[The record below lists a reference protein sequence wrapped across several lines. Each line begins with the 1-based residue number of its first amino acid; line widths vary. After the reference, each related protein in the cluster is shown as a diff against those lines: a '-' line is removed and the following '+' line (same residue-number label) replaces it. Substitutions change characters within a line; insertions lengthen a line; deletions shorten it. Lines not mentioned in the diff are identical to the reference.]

1 MGIPVFDID
10 GVKVEEKLGLAS
22 VTSANPEHVLY
33 LVKKYQDSLLHQG
46 TASTLTKG
54 EVSGGGAKPYKQKGT
69 GRARRGSNR
78 SPLIRGGGIA
88 FGPKPRSFAISIN
101 SKTVKLA
108 YAIAYS
114 QNLSK
119 VVVLRHGLATSL
131 RTKDANA
138 LMKKIVGTPTGG
150 LFILGPQDADFE
162 LGIRNLR
169 GIRIRDILSVSIEDL
184 YLATSICVSEDVFL
198 NIKGRYFDGR
208 A

>member
-1 MGIPVFDID
+1 MGIPVFDIS
-10 GVKVEEKLGLAS
+10 GVRVEEKSVLGS
-22 VTSANPEHVLY
+22 VTSANPHHVLY

-46 TASTLTKG
+46 TSSTLTKG

-78 SPLIRGGGIA
+78 SPLVRGGGVS
-88 FGPKPRSFAISIN
+88 FGPKPRSLAISVN

-114 QNLSK
+114 QNVTKLMVVRHSLSESFK
-119 VVVLRHGLATSL
+119 TRDASL
-131 RTKDANA
+131 
-138 LMKKIVGTPTGG
+138 LMKKLAGTEKGA
-150 LFILGPQDADFE
+150 LFILGAQDADFE

-169 GIRIRDILSVSIEDL
+169 GIKIRDILSVSIEDL
-184 YLATSICVSEDVFL
+184 YLATSICISEDVFPK
-198 NIKGRYFDGR
+198 IKERYFDGR

>member
-1 MGIPVFDID
+1 
-10 GVKVEEKLGLAS
+10 VKVEETVVLGS
-22 VTSANPEHVLY
+22 VTSANPDHVLY

-46 TASTLTKG
+46 TSSTLTKG

-119 VVVLRHGLATSL
+119 IVILRHTLVSSL
-131 RTKDANA
+131 KTKEANA
-138 LMKKIVGTPTGG
+138 LMKKIVGTSIGG
-150 LFILGPQDADFE
+150 LFVLGAQDADFE
-162 LGIRNLR
+162 LGIRNLK

-198 NIKGRYFDGR
+198 SIKGRYFDGR

>member
-10 GVKVEEKLGLAS
+10 GVKVEETVVLGS
-22 VTSANPEHVLY
+22 VTSANPDHVLY

-46 TASTLTKG
+46 TSSTLTKG

-119 VVVLRHGLATSL
+119 IVILRHALVSSL
-131 RTKDANA
+131 KTKEANA
-138 LMKKIVGTPTGG
+138 LMKKIVGTSIGG
-150 LFILGPQDADFE
+150 LFVLGAQDADFE
-162 LGIRNLR
+162 LGIRNLK

-198 NIKGRYFDGR
+198 SIKGRYFDGR

>member
-1 MGIPVFDID
+1 MGIPVFDLN
-10 GVKVEEKLGLAS
+10 GVKVEEKSVLDA
-22 VTSANPEHVLY
+22 VTSANPDHVLY

-69 GRARRGSNR
+69 GRARRGSSR
-78 SPLIRGGGIA
+78 SPLIRGGGIS

-119 VVVLRHGLATSL
+119 LVVLRHSL
-131 RTKDANA
+131 TGSFKTKDANA
-138 LMKKIVGTPTGG
+138 LIKKVSGVAAGT
-150 LFILGPQDADFE
+150 LFVLGAQDADFE
-162 LGIRNLR
+162 LGVRNLK
-169 GIRIRDILSVSIEDL
+169 GIKIRDILSVSIEDL
-184 YLATSICVSEDVFL
+184 YLATSVCVSEDVFL
-198 NIKGRYFDGR
+198 NIKERYFDGR
-208 A
+208 S

>member
-1 MGIPVFDID
+1 MGIPVFDIN
-10 GVKVEEKLGLAS
+10 GVRVEDMAILGS
-22 VTSANPEHVLY
+22 VTSANPDHVLY

-78 SPLIRGGGIA
+78 SPLVRGGGVT
-88 FGPKPRSFAISIN
+88 FGPKPRSFAISVN

-114 QNLSK
+114 QNVEK
-119 VVVLRHGLATSL
+119 VVVLRHSLSESLKTRDASVLMQKLAGTIKGSL
-131 RTKDANA
+131 F
-138 LMKKIVGTPTGG
+138 V
-150 LFILGPQDADFE
+150 LGAQDADFE

-169 GIRIRDILSVSIEDL
+169 GIKIRDILSVSIEDL
-184 YLATSICVSEDVFL
+184 YLATSICVSEDVFPK
-198 NIKGRYFDGR
+198 IKERYFDGR
-208 A
+208 S

>member
-10 GVKVEEKLGLAS
+10 GVKVEETVVLGS
-22 VTSANPEHVLY
+22 VTSANPDHVLY

-46 TASTLTKG
+46 TSSTLTKG

-119 VVVLRHGLATSL
+119 IVILRHALVNSL
-131 RTKDANA
+131 KTKEANA
-138 LMKKIVGTPTGG
+138 LMKKIVGNSIGG
-150 LFILGPQDADFE
+150 LFVLGAQDADFE
-162 LGIRNLR
+162 LGIRNLK

-198 NIKGRYFDGR
+198 SIKGRYFDGR

>member
-10 GVKVEEKLGLAS
+10 GVKVEETVVLGS
-22 VTSANPEHVLY
+22 VTSANPDHVLY

-46 TASTLTKG
+46 TSSTLTKG

-78 SPLIRGGGIA
+78 SPLVRGGGIA

-119 VVVLRHGLATSL
+119 IVILRHALVSSL
-131 RTKDANA
+131 KTKEANA
-138 LMKKIVGTPTGG
+138 LMKKIVGTSIGG
-150 LFILGPQDADFE
+150 LFVLGAQDADFE
-162 LGIRNLR
+162 LGIRNLK

-184 YLATSICVSEDVFL
+184 YLSTSICVSEDVFL
-198 NIKGRYFDGR
+198 SIKGRYFDGR

>member
-1 MGIPVFDID
+1 MSIPVFDID
-10 GVKVEEKLGLAS
+10 GVKVEETVVLGS
-22 VTSANPEHVLY
+22 VTSANPDHVLY

-46 TASTLTKG
+46 TSSTLTKG

-119 VVVLRHGLATSL
+119 IVILRHALVSSL
-131 RTKDANA
+131 KTKEANA
-138 LMKKIVGTPTGG
+138 LMKKIVGTSIGG
-150 LFILGPQDADFE
+150 LFVLGAQDADFE
-162 LGIRNLR
+162 LGIRNLK

-184 YLATSICVSEDVFL
+184 YLATSICVSEDVFFS
-198 NIKGRYFDGR
+198 IKGRYFDGR

>member
-10 GVKVEEKLGLAS
+10 GVKVEETVVLGS
-22 VTSANPEHVLY
+22 VTSANPDHVLY

-46 TASTLTKG
+46 TSSTLTKG

-78 SPLIRGGGIA
+78 SPLIRGGGIT

-119 VVVLRHGLATSL
+119 IVILRHALVSSL
-131 RTKDANA
+131 KTKEANA
-138 LMKKIVGTPTGG
+138 LMKKIVGTSIGG
-150 LFILGPQDADFE
+150 LFVLGAQDADFE
-162 LGIRNLR
+162 LGIRNLK

-198 NIKGRYFDGR
+198 SIKGRYFDGR

>member
-1 MGIPVFDID
+1 MGIPVFDIN
-10 GVKVEEKLGLAS
+10 GILLEEKSDLGS
-22 VTSANPEHVLY
+22 VTSANPDHVLY

-46 TASTLTKG
+46 TSSTLTKG

-78 SPLIRGGGIA
+78 SPLVRGGGIS

-114 QNLSK
+114 QNLAK
-119 VVVLRHGLATSL
+119 ILVLRHSL
-131 RTKDANA
+131 SSALKTKDAGV
-138 LMKKIVGTPTGG
+138 LMTRVAGSVKGV
-150 LFILGPQDADFE
+150 LFILGAQDADFE

-169 GIRIRDILSVSIEDL
+169 DVKIRDLLSVSIEDL
-184 YLATSICVSEDVFL
+184 YLATSICVSEDVFPK
-198 NIKGRYFDGR
+198 IKERYFDGR
-208 A
+208 S

>member
-10 GVKVEEKLGLAS
+10 GVKVEETVVLGS
-22 VTSANPEHVLY
+22 VTSANPDHVLY

-46 TASTLTKG
+46 TSSTLTKG

-119 VVVLRHGLATSL
+119 IVILRHTLVSSL
-131 RTKDANA
+131 KTKEANA
-138 LMKKIVGTPTGG
+138 LMKKIVGTSIGG
-150 LFILGPQDADFE
+150 LFVLGAQDADFE
-162 LGIRNLR
+162 LGIRNLK

-198 NIKGRYFDGR
+198 SIKGRYFDGR

>member
-10 GVKVEEKLGLAS
+10 GVKVEETVVLGS
-22 VTSANPEHVLY
+22 VTSANPDHVLY

-46 TASTLTKG
+46 TSSTLTKG

-119 VVVLRHGLATSL
+119 IVILRHTLVSSL
-131 RTKDANA
+131 KTKEANS
-138 LMKKIVGTPTGG
+138 LMKKIVGTSIGG
-150 LFILGPQDADFE
+150 LFVLGAQDADFE
-162 LGIRNLR
+162 LGIRNLK

-198 NIKGRYFDGR
+198 SIKGRYFDGR